1 MRPVTRVEHVSD
13 TALWVATYRAMESER
28 PDALFRDPYARRL
41 AGERGRELLE
51 SVPWARQSAW
61 AMIVRTAVMDE
72 LLQQA
77 IERDGVTRIVNLA
90 AGLDARPWR
99 VELPADFTWVD
110 ADLPGILDHKE
121 AVMEGERPAC
131 RLETVRLDL
140 ADREAR
146 RALFARLGKDERETL
161 ILSEGLLIYL
171 EPTDVADLAEDL
183 RAVPTFRWWLLD
195 LASPKLLEMMR
206 KRYGKG
212 MDPGK
217 VPFRFAPPEGT
228 DFFAAHGWSVAE
240 MRYNLEEAHRLGR
253 EMKGA
258 WIPRL
263 IGRLFPKKAEE
274 FRRMGMTVLLRRD
287 EA

>member
-1 MRPVTRVEHVSD
+1 MTRVEHVSD

-28 PDALFRDPYARRL
+28 PDALFRDPYAGRL
-41 AGERGRELLE
+41 AGERGRALLE

-72 LLQQA
+72 IIRQA
-77 IERDGVTRIVNLA
+77 IERDGVTRVVNLA

-99 VELPADFTWVD
+99 MDLPADFAWVD
-110 ADLPGILDHKE
+110 VDLPGILDHKG

-131 RLETVRLDL
+131 RLETVRIDL
-140 ADREAR
+140 SDREAR
-146 RALFARLGKDERETL
+146 RALFGRLAEDGRPTL
-161 ILSEGLLIYL
+161 VVSEGLLIYL
-171 EPTDVADLAEDL
+171 EPADVAGLADDL
-183 RAVPTFRWWLLD
+183 RAVPTFRWWLID
-195 LASPKLLEMMR
+195 LASPRLVDMMR

-228 DFFAAHGWSVAE
+228 AFFAPHGWREAE
-240 MRYNLEEAHRLGR
+240 VRFNLEEAHRLGR

-263 IGRLFPKKAEE
+263 IGRLFPRKAEE
-274 FRRMGMTVLLRRD
+274 FRRMGMVVLLGRD
-287 EA
+287 

>member
-1 MRPVTRVEHVSD
+1 MTRVEHVSD

-28 PDALFRDPYARRL
+28 PDALFRDPYAGRL

-51 SVPWARQSAW
+51 SVPWARRTAW

-72 LLQQA
+72 VIRQA
-77 IERDGVTRIVNLA
+77 IERDRVTRVVNLA

-99 VELPADFTWVD
+99 MAFPDDFAWVD
-110 ADLPGILDHKE
+110 VDLPGILDHKG

-140 ADREAR
+140 SDREAR
-146 RALFARLGKDERETL
+146 ASLFARLGEEDRETL
-161 ILSEGLLIYL
+161 VLSEGLLIYL
-171 EPTDVADLAEDL
+171 EAADVAGLADDLHAIP
-183 RAVPTFRWWLLD
+183 AFRWWLID
-195 LASPKLLEMMR
+195 LASPRLLQMMR

-217 VPFRFAPPEGT
+217 VPFRFAPAEGT
-228 DFFAAHGWSVAE
+228 DFFEPRGWKEAE
-240 MRYNLEEAHRLGR
+240 VRFNLDEAHRLGR

-263 IGRLFPKKAEE
+263 IGRLFPNKAEE
-274 FRRMGMTVLLRRD
+274 FRRMGMTVLLERD
-287 EA
+287 